1 VLDRRWVADNVDAVA
16 DNCKKR
22 GSSAD
27 VVRFS
32 ELERSR
38 RSIQAELDGLNH
50 EAGVVSKS
58 IGSSADPAEREA
70 RKNQGR
76 RLREDIAKVELRL
89 ESAVK
94 DSEEILKAIPNLTHP
109 EAPQGGEDAA
119 VEIRRG
125 RTPVPEFTFTPIDHV
140 EIGRRLELFDFDAG
154 ARVAGHGFYFL
165 TNEAVLLEL
174 ALQKYAVDFLMRK
187 NFTVMTTP
195 DLARDTVLEGT
206 GFMPRGPETQIYSI
220 SGSDLSLVATAEIT
234 LGGSMQ
240 DRIFEVDELPLKI
253 CGISHCFRTEA
264 GAHGRAT
271 RGLYR
276 VHQFTKIEMFAFTL
290 PEQSEEMHRYLLELE
305 CDLFDGLGIP
315 YRVIDTASGDLGGP
329 AYRKYD
335 LEAWMP
341 GRGKAGEWGE
351 VTSTSNCTDY
361 QARRLAIRFRKSG
374 EKGTSFVH
382 TLNGTAIAVSRA
394 IVAILE
400 NYQCADGSVTV
411 PDVLVPWVGTKN
423 IAPRRGAQ

>member
-1 VLDRRWVADNVDAVA
+1 
-16 DNCKKR
+16 
-22 GSSAD
+22 
-27 VVRFS
+27 
-32 ELERSR
+32 
-38 RSIQAELDGLNH
+38 
-50 EAGVVSKS
+50 
-58 IGSSADPAEREA
+58 
-70 RKNQGR
+70 
-76 RLREDIAKVELRL
+76 
-89 ESAVK
+89 
-94 DSEEILKAIPNLTHP
+94 
-109 EAPQGGEDAA
+109 
-119 VEIRRG
+119 
-125 RTPVPEFTFTPIDHV
+125 
-140 EIGRRLELFDFDAG
+140 
-154 ARVAGHGFYFL
+154 
-165 TNEAVLLEL
+165 
-174 ALQKYAVDFLMRK
+174 M
-187 NFTVMTTP
+187 
-195 DLARDTVLEGT
+195 
-206 GFMPRGPETQIYSI
+206 
-220 SGSDLSLVATAEIT
+220 
-234 LGGSMQ
+234 
-240 DRIFEVDELPLKI
+240 
-253 CGISHCFRTEA
+253 
-264 GAHGRAT
+264 
-271 RGLYR
+271 
-276 VHQFTKIEMFAFTL
+276 HQFTKIEMFAFTL